1 MIETTSLKNEIIGKA
16 QEKHKEA
23 KKKKYRQV
31 VDAGKSAKGRVGKDP
46 RGVRALSKG
55 KWGYVKDNKFKAD

>member
-1 MIETTSLKNEIIGKA
+1 MSAGKA
-16 QEKHKEA
+16 A
-23 KKKKYRQV
+23 KDK
-31 VDAGKSAKGRVGKDP
+31 VGKDP